1 MRSPAFSKS
10 ASRRRWR
17 LTAGCI
23 AAVCLASA
31 SAAFG
36 QSSTNLV
43 EVYQQAKESDPL
55 LKQAEAQYQAAQEA
69 RPQARAGLLPQL
81 SGSAGYTWTD
91 EDTEYDRVVP
101 DSEQDYTTLQY
112 GLELRQPL
120 FRWSTYKRLDQ
131 ADASVAR
138 AAANFAAAEQD
149 LMIRVSERY
158 FAVLSAEY
166 QLKVAKSRETAIERQ
181 LEQARQRFEVGLIA
195 RTAVEEAKA
204 RYDLARADV
213 IAAENQVAS
222 SRQALREL
230 TGQTMG
236 ELANIIEDI
245 PLDRPE
251 PNSAEAW
258 SDKAREQ
265 NWQLTAARRGA
276 EAAMANIGVQRGG
289 HYPTLDLVGSYGVN
303 QRSDG
308 QFTTGSGT
316 VDTGTVETTRAQV
329 GVQLNVPIFSGG
341 ATSSQVRQAQY
352 EYTGAREQL
361 EEVNRSVQ
369 RRTADAFRGVE
380 SSILRAE
387 ALEQA
392 LISTRS
398 ALEAVQAGYEVGTR
412 TIVDVLDAQ
421 NARFQA
427 ERDYQQ
433 ALYDYL
439 LNTLRLKLAAGT
451 LSPEDLRAVNQQLRQ
466 GQ

>member
-1 MRSPAFSKS
+1 MRSSAFDRS
-10 ASRRRWR
+10 ANSPWR
-17 LTAGCI
+17 PVAGCI
-23 AAVCLASA
+23 AAICLAVGG
-31 SAAFG
+31 AATA
-36 QSSTNLV
+36 QTSTNLV
-43 EVYQQAKESDPL
+43 EVYEQAKESDPV

-69 RPQARAGLLPQL
+69 MPQARAGLLPQL
-81 SGSAGYTWTD
+81 NLNAEATRIREEVDYGSNSSLFQDETRTYNTTQAGLSLT
-91 EDTEYDRVVP
+91 
-101 DSEQDYTTLQY
+101 
-112 GLELRQPL
+112 QPL
-120 FRWSTYKRLDQ
+120 FRWMTYKRLDE

-158 FAVLSAEY
+158 FGVLSAEY
-166 QLKVAKSRETAIERQ
+166 QLRVAKSRETAIERQ
-181 LEQARQRFEVGLIA
+181 LEQARQRFDVGLIA

-230 TGQTMG
+230 TGQPMG
-236 ELANIIEDI
+236 ELANIGEDI
-245 PLDRPE
+245 PLNRPE
-251 PNSAEAW
+251 PNSAQAW

-289 HYPTLDLVGSYGVN
+289 HYPTLDLVGSYGH
-303 QRSDG
+303 QRQTGGAFGAQD
-308 QFTTGSGT
+308 TTSGS
-316 VDTGTVETTRAQV
+316 V

-341 ATSSQVRQAQY
+341 ATSSRVRQAQY

-380 SSILRAE
+380 SSILRAQ

-392 LISTRS
+392 LVSTRS
-398 ALEAVQAGYEVGTR
+398 ALEAVEAGYEVGTR

-439 LNTLRLKLAAGT
+439 LNTLRLKLAAGA
-451 LSPEDLRAVNQQLRQ
+451 LSPEDLDAVSQQLGQ

>member
-1 MRSPAFSKS
+1 MRQQAPIPTT
-10 ASRRRWR
+10 ASRLLRRS
-17 LTAGCI
+17 I
-23 AAVCLASA
+23 AAGVVAACLGL
-31 SAAFG
+31 AANAAA
-36 QSSTNLV
+36 QSDANLV
-43 EVYQQAKESDPL
+43 DVYEQAKESDPVL
-55 LKQAEAQYQAAQEA
+55 RQAEARYQAAQEA
-69 RPQARAGLLPQL
+69 LPQARAGLLPQL
-81 SGSAGYTWTD
+81 SGSAGYTWTS
-91 EDTEYDRVVP
+91 EETEYQRNAP
-101 DSEQDYTTLQY
+101 DSDQDYTTLQY

-131 ADASVAR
+131 ADASVAQ

-158 FAVLSAEY
+158 FGVLSAEY
-166 QLKVAKSRETAIERQ
+166 QLRVARSRETAIERQ

-195 RTAVEEAKA
+195 RTSVEEAKA

-230 TGQTMG
+230 TGMPMG
-236 ELANIIEDI
+236 ELANIVDNV

-258 SDKAREQ
+258 SETAQEQ
-265 NWQLTAARRGA
+265 NWQLTAARRAA

-303 QRSDG
+303 ERSDG
-308 QFTTGSGT
+308 QFSTG
-316 VDTGTVETTRAQV
+316 TGTVETGTVDTTQAQV

-352 EYTGAREQL
+352 EYTGSREQL

-392 LISTRS
+392 LVSTRA
-398 ALEAVQAGYEVGTR
+398 ALEAVEAGYEVGTR

-451 LSPEDLRAVNQQLRQ
+451 LSPEDLRAVSQKLSQ
-466 GQ
+466 